1 MFAARGANTRPLH
14 LTVHCSNNVLL
25 CKYNAVEYR
34 ILEYNDLNCCF
45 VYFLV
50 IREDMQTVIS
60 SADPI
65 CPVGYINF
73 TKLSLQSKEGGGGNQ
88 QQICDALVKKSLD
101 YISDLNESTYS
112 DLSDPDLSETE
123 LELIEKETR
132 IRESLSQSELITRS
146 NSLGRHLTVAG
157 ISASSSTSPIPIV
170 TKSASVDE
178 QTASSTLLS
187 SSAAAAL
194 YATTSFH
201 GGRRLGSCSTAAVCG
216 SLSLAVS
223 SIGISGGESGCAAGS
238 IGGPIAH
245 PHNLPPSPIQIE
257 REFRPLNNEPL
268 VAISQRGW
276 MWLTGIQGIYYYPHS
291 IVNGHRIFFL

>member
-1 MFAARGANTRPLH
+1 
-14 LTVHCSNNVLL
+14 
-25 CKYNAVEYR
+25 
-34 ILEYNDLNCCF
+34 
-45 VYFLV
+45 
-50 IREDMQTVIS
+50 MQTVIS

-73 TKLSLQSKEGGGGNQ
+73 TKLSLQSKEGCGGNQ

-112 DLSDPDLSETE
+112 DFSDPDLSETE

-194 YATTSFH
+194 YATTFQS
-201 GGRRLGSCSTAAVCG
+201 GRRLGSSSTAAVCG

-223 SIGISGGESGCAAGS
+223 SIGISGGGGGGTGGYVSG
-238 IGGPIAH
+238 PTTH
-245 PHNLPPSPIQIE
+245 QQTLPPSPIRIE

-268 VAISQRGW
+268 VAVSQRGW
-276 MWLTGIQGIYYYPHS
+276 MWLAGIQGKLFKFI
-291 IVNGHRIFFL
+291 L